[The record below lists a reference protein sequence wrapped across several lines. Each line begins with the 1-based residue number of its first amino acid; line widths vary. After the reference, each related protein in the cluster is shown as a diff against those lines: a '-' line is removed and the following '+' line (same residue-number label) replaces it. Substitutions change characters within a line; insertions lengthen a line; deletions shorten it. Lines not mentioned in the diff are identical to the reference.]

1 MISAR
6 WQAGFAGVLLL
17 LVMTAQ
23 GADAPKLPDK
33 MLPAE
38 PDKPRETKDEQIARL
53 LAEIKS
59 LKATAKTEPPVAPN
73 SCHVSGVIGENAR
86 LEIKFEFQAPQAK
99 ARIAL
104 GWQGFPNDARLTR
117 LPANPDGKPETLIP
131 ALRPGLE
138 GLSVQVDDPG
148 NYELVLKTELPLAL
162 RQKIGEVGLDL
173 DLPAAVITTLD
184 LQLPPWV
191 KVVNA
196 TTTLRDRLPGNGKL
210 NEEKWKTKPAGEARR
225 LHPDEA
231 LGTVERL
238 ELTWEGQAASTGPAL
253 LAVKSSQITVS
264 VEEKNV
270 ITTAAL
276 TVGLRRGQVTQWQ
289 ILAPPKSEFRW
300 EESDGQIKS
309 VSGPDGKGL
318 RTVTLQKATADD
330 MKLTITHVQPHV
342 ASGVPIGPF
351 LVPGALTQ
359 GGEILVRAPTDYSLR
374 WSPRGEAQYLVT
386 DRNPTDGERSASGA
400 ILPLRYNVQAGAERA
415 TPQPFFDLEADRRT
429 AFISA
434 RLTHALTLVNA
445 ENGEPAW
452 RLKTTIDGTVNN
464 AAIEQLLVQLPPN
477 FHLDQSLPQPES
489 EFEPLRIV
497 NNRVTGLVF
506 KSPRKGPMKAIIE
519 GQYDLPATTESMP
532 LELPT
537 LVNKDAYPRESTVSV
552 ALPSNRKVVLGK
564 AGPRLISEKV
574 EAYNRHSWEYW
585 QWPSRVEVGWQPY
598 RPELHVSGEAWVV
611 LSTQHHQAVVRHSLW
626 WTAPPGAVQLA
637 LRVPEEVTALS
648 FEGEGAPAVEGQG
661 SLRTVRLKSAPDR
674 EHPLRLNYSFSLPN
688 RSGEAFAVPLV
699 SPSEAT
705 GGETQVCVWSEPGTW
720 PELKEGRWEV
730 RRTQEIKDA
739 RSYPALVLLAT
750 RPGLPLSLALS
761 EGSALANFRVDKALI
776 QAEVSEQGQQKYRA
790 RYRLVQLAAAFVE
803 IEVPFQATSGAVSI
817 LIDGK
822 NSSWRPVD
830 ESAQTVAASRVG
842 RVELPALAERK
853 ALLEVSYSLSPGRT
867 GSAGS
872 VQSVLQPPVLRGD
885 PGTGPTRWAV
895 TLPPSWLPLS
905 HDGTAS
911 DYRWGWRGWLLALR
925 PSASA
930 TELERWITE
939 SPEAEATG
947 VPTATAWRSPGE
959 PLSVLAVPQQ
969 LWLILCSLIVV
980 VLGIVLAYV
989 RLPRIVFWLILSAL
1003 AVGSLAVGIVSP
1015 GLAAA
1020 ALYGMQPGVFVL
1032 LPLLSLQWWL
1042 QRRYRRQVVFL
1053 PGFSRP
1059 RGSSVVP
1066 SIGSGRSRGEPSTID
1081 TQPEGAARPASPSE
1095 RRSKSD
1101 GGLSEAQKTA

>member
-1 MISAR
+1 M
-6 WQAGFAGVLLL
+6 
-17 LVMTAQ
+17 
-23 GADAPKLPDK
+23 
-33 MLPAE
+33 
-38 PDKPRETKDEQIARL
+38 
-53 LAEIKS
+53 
-59 LKATAKTEPPVAPN
+59 
-73 SCHVSGVIGENAR
+73 
-86 LEIKFEFQAPQAK
+86 
-99 ARIAL
+99 
-104 GWQGFPNDARLTR
+104 
-117 LPANPDGKPETLIP
+117 
-131 ALRPGLE
+131 
-138 GLSVQVDDPG
+138 SVQVDDPG

-184 LQLPPWV
+184 LQMPAWV

-196 TTTLRDRLPGNGKL
+196 TTTLRDRLPGNGKV
-210 NEEKWKTKPAGEARR
+210 NEEKLKTKPAGEARR

-238 ELTWEGQAASTGPAL
+238 ELTWEGQAAAAGPAL

-270 ITTAAL
+270 ITTAAI
-276 TVGLRRGQVTQWQ
+276 TIGLRRGQVTQWQ
-289 ILAPPKSEFRW
+289 ILAPLKSEFRW

-330 MKLTITHVQPHV
+330 VKLTITHVQQHL

-386 DRNPTDGERSASGA
+386 DRNPVESERSLPGA

-415 TPQPFFDLEADRRT
+415 TPQPFFDLEADRRN
-429 AFISA
+429 AHIVA
-434 RLTHALTLVNA
+434 RLSHALTLVKG
-445 ENGEPAW
+445 ENDEPTW

-464 AAIEQLLVQLPPN
+464 AGIEQLLVQLPQN
-477 FHLDQSLPQPES
+477 FRLDPTLPQPD
-489 EFEPLRIV
+489 EFEPARVI
-497 NNRVTGLVF
+497 NNRLTGLVF
-506 KSPRKGPMKAIIE
+506 KSPRKGPIKASIE
-519 GQYDLPATTESMP
+519 GQYDLPATNEPMS

-537 LVNKDAYPRESTVSV
+537 LVNKDVYQQGSTVTV
-552 ALPSNRKVVLGK
+552 ALEPDRKVVVGK
-564 AGPRLISEKV
+564 AGPRIIGEKA
-574 EAYNRHSWEYW
+574 EAYNRHSWDYW

-598 RPELHVSGEAWVV
+598 RPELNVSGDVQVV
-611 LSTQHHQAVVRHSLW
+611 LSTQHHQATVRHSLW
-626 WTAPPGAVQLA
+626 WSAPPGAVQLS

-648 FEGEGAPAVEGQG
+648 FEREGSPVVEAQG
-661 SLRTVRLKSAPDR
+661 NLRTVHLKSAPDR
-674 EHPLRLNYSFSLPN
+674 EHPLRLDYSFRLPN
-688 RSGEAFAVPLV
+688 RLGEVFPVHLV
-699 SPSEAT
+699 TPSEAT

-720 PELKEGRWEV
+720 PEHKEDRWEV
-730 RRTQEIKDA
+730 RRTQDVKDA
-739 RSYPALVLLAT
+739 WSYPALVLLAT
-750 RPGLPLSLALS
+750 RPGLPLSLALA
-761 EGSALANFRVDKALI
+761 EGSALANFRVEKALI
-776 QAEVSEQGQQKYRA
+776 QAEVTEQGQQKYRA
-790 RYRLVQLAAAFVE
+790 RYRLVQVAAAYVE
-803 IEVPFQATSGAVSI
+803 IELPFQATSGAVGI

-830 ESAQTVAASRVG
+830 ENGQTVAASHLG
-842 RVELPALAERK
+842 RVEWPVLAERK

-867 GSAGS
+867 GSVGS

-885 PGTGPTRWAV
+885 PGTGPARWAV
-895 TLPPSWLPLS
+895 TLPPSSLPLS
-905 HDGTAS
+905 HDGTSS

-939 SPEAEATG
+939 SPEAEASG
-947 VPTATAWRSPGE
+947 VPTATAWRTPGE
-959 PLSVLAVPQQ
+959 PLRVLGVPQQ
-969 LWLILCSLIVV
+969 LWLIVCSLLVV
-980 VLGIVLAYV
+980 VLGVVLAYV
-989 RLPRIVFWLILSAL
+989 RLPRPVFWVILSAL
-1003 AVGSLAVGIVSP
+1003 AVGSLAAGICAP

-1020 ALYGMQPGVFVL
+1020 VLYGMQPGVLVL

-1066 SIGSGRSRGEPSTID
+1066 PSGSNRPRGEPSTID
-1081 TQPEGAARPASPSE
+1081 TPDSAARPAAPSE
-1095 RRSKSD
+1095 RRSKNE
-1101 GGLSEAQKTA
+1101 GGLSGAQKTA